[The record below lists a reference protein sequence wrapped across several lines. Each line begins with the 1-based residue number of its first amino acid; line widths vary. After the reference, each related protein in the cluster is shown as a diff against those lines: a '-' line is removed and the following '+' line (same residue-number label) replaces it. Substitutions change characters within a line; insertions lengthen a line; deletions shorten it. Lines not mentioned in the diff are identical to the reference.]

1 MSLSVDG
8 VWKAGVWATTCWAD
22 GVWRE
27 GDPPAPVAT
36 TTSGGGKSKRYPRRV
51 MLRGRLYTVRNPRE
65 ERELLQAALDRA
77 KTLAAIAEPQ
87 EAAEAKRTALRFAK
101 RAKAVERE
109 ESQWLA
115 RLRQID
121 EELLLL
127 LF

>member
-1 MSLSVDG
+1 MSLSIDG
-8 VWKAGVWATTCWAD
+8 FWKAGFWSTTFWAD
-22 GVWRE
+22 GFWYE
-27 GDPPAPVAT
+27 GDPAPPPAT
-36 TTSGGGKSKRYPRRV
+36 TSTGGGGKSKRYPRRV

-87 EAAEAKRTALRFAK
+87 EAADAKRTALRFAK
-101 RAKAVERE
+101 RTKAVERE

-127 LF
+127 L